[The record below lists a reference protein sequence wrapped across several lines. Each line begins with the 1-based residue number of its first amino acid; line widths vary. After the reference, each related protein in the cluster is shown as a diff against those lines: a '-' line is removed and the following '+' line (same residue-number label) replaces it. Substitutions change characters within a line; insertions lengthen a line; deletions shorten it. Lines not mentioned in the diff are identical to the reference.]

1 MFAQPQVVRFGSVA
15 LVEQGTGFPLHQRNG
30 VSSGDLSTP
39 LLQVADQ
46 LRSAGDLSVVVL
58 SLPGED
64 AVARPL
70 PVSWQRVLNAWST
83 LRITTIAALS
93 GTLAGPEV
101 ALAAVLD
108 FRIAARS
115 TVLTTYCCGTGARCL
130 HPRLAEAC
138 GVIRSFELSP
148 HHPIRAPEALMAGLV
163 DTIVAPGQVVN
174 EALKWGQRIAGR
186 PDTVRIMAKLA
197 IRARGRLT
205 GGTRD
210 AMVDCPVAE
219 TEDQRTGT

>member
-15 LVEQGTGFPLHQRNG
+15 LVEPGAASSLHQRNG
-30 VSSGDLSTP
+30 ASCCDLSTS
-39 LLQVADQ
+39 LLQVADL
-46 LRSAGDLSVVVL
+46 LRASDDLNVAVL
-58 SLPGED
+58 SLPGGD
-64 AVARPL
+64 ALTRPT
-70 PVSWQRVLNAWST
+70 PANWQRVLNAWST
-83 LRITTIAALS
+83 LRITTIAALA
-93 GTLAGPEV
+93 GTLAGTDV

-108 FRIAARS
+108 FRIAARN
-115 TVLTTYCCGTGARCL
+115 TVLSTYCCGSGPRCL
-130 HPRLAEAC
+130 HSRLAEAC
-138 GVIRSFELSP
+138 SLIRSFELSP

-197 IRARGRLT
+197 IRARSRLT

-210 AMVDCPVAE
+210 AMVDCPVALD
-219 TEDQRTGT
+219 EDQRTGT